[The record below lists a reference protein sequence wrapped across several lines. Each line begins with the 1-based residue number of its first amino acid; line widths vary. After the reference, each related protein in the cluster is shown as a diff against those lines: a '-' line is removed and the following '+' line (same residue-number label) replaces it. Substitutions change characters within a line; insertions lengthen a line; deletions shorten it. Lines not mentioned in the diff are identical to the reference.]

1 MAKNRKIK
9 IKRALISV
17 SDKTGIVKF
26 AKKLHKLNI
35 QIISTGGT
43 EKLLKKH
50 KIPVMPAEEFSGS
63 PEMLGG
69 RVKTLVPQI
78 HGGILSR
85 RKEDK
90 EEIRK
95 HGIKEIDLVV
105 VNLYP
110 FEKTVKK
117 PNIELEEA
125 IENIDIGGPTM
136 LRSAAKN
143 YFHVAVVSSPKL
155 YDSFISDLQIN
166 QGKCSYQARRKLSL
180 KAFEHVANYDIA
192 IANFLTKFDEDD
204 SENFFS
210 SYKLKQKLRYGENP
224 HQAANFYI
232 NSGSNGAGITSAE
245 QIQGKELSY
254 NNIAD
259 TDAAI
264 ECVSNFDRPSCVI
277 VKHANP
283 CGVAS
288 GKSLLEAYEKAF
300 SCDETSAFGG
310 IIALNK
316 PLDKF
321 TAKKIIENQFV
332 EVIAAPSINL
342 AAKKIVAS
350 KKNVRLLLVK
360 DLFSKPTGFKTLTMN
375 QGILVQNVDNGVVSK
390 KDLKIVTK
398 KKPTPKQIND
408 ALFAWRVG
416 KYVKSNAIVYAKDNM
431 TLGIGAGQMSRIDSA
446 EIAVNKAKK
455 AGFNLKGA
463 TMASDAFFPFRDSI
477 DEAAKNGIRCVIQPG
492 GSIRD
497 KEVIA
502 AANEADMIMFFTNM
516 RHFRH

>member
-1 MAKNRKIK
+1 MSKNKSIK

-17 SDKTGIVKF
+17 SDKEGIVDF
-26 AKKLHKLNI
+26 ARKLYKLNI
-35 QIISTGGT
+35 EIISTGGT
-43 EKLLKKH
+43 EKLLRKN
-50 KIPVMPAEEFSGS
+50 KIPVVSAEKFSGS
-63 PEMLGG
+63 PEMMGG

-85 RKEDK
+85 RRKDK
-90 EEIRK
+90 EEIK
-95 HGIKEIDLVV
+95 KYDIKEIDLVV

-110 FEKTVKK
+110 FEETIKK
-117 PNIELEEA
+117 PDIELNDA

-143 YFHVAVVSSPKL
+143 FFHVAVVSSPNL
-155 YDSFISDLQIN
+155 YQSFITNLQN
-166 QGKCSYQARRKLSL
+166 ENGKCSYKTRKKLSL
-180 KAFEHVANYDIA
+180 KAFEHIANYDIS
-192 IANFLTKFDEDD
+192 IANFLSNLDDEIP
-204 SENFFS
+204 ENIFS
-210 SYKLKQKLRYGENP
+210 SHKLKQVLRYGENP
-224 HQAANFYI
+224 HQEANFYI
-232 NSGSNGAGITSAE
+232 NSGSEGAGITSAD

-264 ECVSNFDRPSCVI
+264 ECVSNFEKPSCVI

-288 GKSLLEAYEKAF
+288 GKTLLEAYEKAF

-310 IIALNK
+310 IIAFNK
-316 PLDKF
+316 ALDKF
-321 TAKKIIENQFV
+321 TAKKIIDNQFV
-332 EVIAAPSINL
+332 EVIAAPAINPSS
-342 AAKKIVAS
+342 KKIIS
-350 KKNVRLLLVK
+350 TKKNVRLLLIK
-360 DLFSKPTGFKTLTMN
+360 DLFKKPVGFKTLTMN
-375 QGILVQNVDNGVVSK
+375 QGILVQNVDDGVVLK
-390 KDLKIVTK
+390 KDLKVVTK
-398 KKPTPKQIND
+398 KKPTIKQIND

-416 KYVKSNAIVYAKDNM
+416 KYVKSNAIVYAKNNM

-455 AGFNLKGA
+455 AGLNLKGA

-477 DEAAKNGIRCVIQPG
+477 DEAAKNGIQCVIQPG

-497 KEVIA
+497 KEVIS
-502 AANEADMIMFFTNM
+502 AANEANMIMFFTNM

>member
-17 SDKTGIVKF
+17 SDKTGVVKF
-26 AKKLHKLNI
+26 AKKLHELNI

-90 EEIRK
+90 EEIKK

-166 QGKCSYQARRKLSL
+166 QGKCSYQVRRKLSL

-390 KDLKIVTK
+390 KDLKVVTK

>member
-9 IKRALISV
+9 IKRALVSV
-17 SDKTGIVKF
+17 SDKTGIVDF
-26 AKKLHKLNI
+26 AKALHNLNI
-35 QIISTGGT
+35 EIISTGGT
-43 EKLLKKH
+43 EKLLRKN
-50 KIPVMPAEEFSGS
+50 KIPVVPAEKFSGS
-63 PEMLGG
+63 PEMMGG

-85 RKEDK
+85 RKEDRDETK
-90 EEIRK
+90 K

-110 FEKTVKK
+110 FEETIKK
-117 PNIELEEA
+117 PKIELDEA

-143 YFHVAVVSSPKL
+143 FFHVAVVSSPNL
-155 YDSFISDLQIN
+155 YDSFIADLKSQS
-166 QGKCSYQARRKLSL
+166 GKCSYETRRKLSL

-192 IANFLTKFDEDD
+192 IANFLSTYDDEAP
-204 SENFFS
+204 ENFFS
-210 SYKLKQKLRYGENP
+210 SHKLKQVLRYGENP
-224 HQAANFYI
+224 HQEANFYV
-232 NSGSNGAGITSAE
+232 NSGSEGAGITSAE
-245 QIQGKELSY
+245 QG
-254 NNIAD
+254 
-259 TDAAI
+259 
-264 ECVSNFDRPSCVI
+264 I

-288 GKSLLEAYEKAF
+288 GKTLLEAYEKAF

-316 PLDKF
+316 ALDKF
-321 TAKKIIENQFV
+321 TAKKIIDNQFV
-332 EVIAAPSINL
+332 EVIAAPAINP
-342 AAKKIVAS
+342 AAKKIIAT

-360 DLFSKPTGFKTLTMN
+360 DLFQKPTGFKTLTMN
-375 QGILVQNVDNGVVSK
+375 QGILVQKVDDGVVSK
-390 KDLKIVTK
+390 KDLKVVTK
-398 KKPTPKQIND
+398 KKPTSKQVND

-416 KYVKSNAIVYAKDNM
+416 KYVKSNAIVYAKNNM

-446 EIAVNKAKK
+446 EIAVSKAKK

-477 DEAAKNGIRCVIQPG
+477 DEAAKNGIQCVIQPG

-502 AANEADMIMFFTNM
+502 AANEANMIMFFTSM

>member
-17 SDKTGIVKF
+17 SDKTGVVKF
-26 AKKLHKLNI
+26 AKKLHELNI

-166 QGKCSYQARRKLSL
+166 KGKCSYQARRKLSL

-390 KDLKIVTK
+390 KDLKVVTK

>member
-17 SDKTGIVKF
+17 SDKSGIVKF

-166 QGKCSYQARRKLSL
+166 KGKCSYQARRKLSL

>member
-17 SDKTGIVKF
+17 SDKTGVVKF

-90 EEIRK
+90 EEIKK

-110 FEKTVKK
+110 FEETVKK

-125 IENIDIGGPTM
+125 IENVDIGGPTM

-166 QGKCSYQARRKLSL
+166 KGKCSYQARRKLSL

-390 KDLKIVTK
+390 KDLKVVTK

>member
-9 IKRALISV
+9 IKRALVSV
-17 SDKTGIVKF
+17 SDKTGIVDF
-26 AKKLHKLNI
+26 AKALHNLNI
-35 QIISTGGT
+35 EIISTGGT
-43 EKLLKKH
+43 EKLLRKN
-50 KIPVMPAEEFSGS
+50 KIPVVPAEKFSGS
-63 PEMLGG
+63 PEMMGG

-85 RKEDK
+85 RKEDRDETK
-90 EEIRK
+90 K

-110 FEKTVKK
+110 FEETIKK
-117 PNIELEEA
+117 PNIELDEA

-143 YFHVAVVSSPKL
+143 FFHVAVISSPNL
-155 YDSFISDLQIN
+155 YDSFIADLKSES
-166 QGKCSYQARRKLSL
+166 GKCSYETRRKLSL

-192 IANFLTKFDEDD
+192 IANFLSTYDDEAP
-204 SENFFS
+204 ENFFS
-210 SYKLKQKLRYGENP
+210 SHKLKQVLRYGENP
-224 HQAANFYI
+224 HQEANFYV
-232 NSGSNGAGITSAE
+232 NSGSEGAGITSAE
-245 QIQGKELSY
+245 QVQGKELSY

-264 ECVSNFDRPSCVI
+264 ECVSNFEKPSCVI

-288 GKSLLEAYEKAF
+288 GKTLLEAYEKAF

-316 PLDKF
+316 VLDKF
-321 TAKKIIENQFV
+321 TAKKII
-332 EVIAAPSINL
+332 AR
-342 AAKKIVAS
+342 

-360 DLFSKPTGFKTLTMN
+360 DLFQKPTGFKTLTMN
-375 QGILVQNVDNGVVSK
+375 QGILVQNVDDGAVSK
-390 KDLKIVTK
+390 KDLKVVTK
-398 KKPTPKQIND
+398 KKPTSKQVND

-416 KYVKSNAIVYAKDNM
+416 KYVKSNAIVYAKNNM

-446 EIAVNKAKK
+446 EIAVSKAKK

-477 DEAAKNGIRCVIQPG
+477 DEAAKNGIQCVIQPG

-502 AANEADMIMFFTNM
+502 AANEANMIMFFTSM

>member
-17 SDKTGIVKF
+17 SDKSGIVKF

-155 YDSFISDLQIN
+155 YDSFICDLQIN
-166 QGKCSYQARRKLSL
+166 EGKCSYQVRRKLSL

-390 KDLKIVTK
+390 KDLKVVTK

>member
-1 MAKNRKIK
+1 MAKNKSIK
-9 IKRALISV
+9 IRRALISV
-17 SDKTGIVKF
+17 SDKTGLAEF
-26 AKKLHKLNI
+26 AKNLEKLGVE
-35 QIISTGGT
+35 IISTGGT
-43 EKLLKKH
+43 LKALKEKNIRAKD
-50 KIPVMPAEEFSGS
+50 ISEFTGS
-63 PEMLGG
+63 PEMMGG
-69 RVKTLVPQI
+69 RVKTLHPKV

-85 RKEDK
+85 RNQDKKEVK
-90 EEIRK
+90 K
-95 HGIKEIDLVV
+95 HGIEEIDLVV

-110 FEKTVKK
+110 FEETIKK
-117 PNIELEEA
+117 KNISIEEA

-143 YFHVAVVSSPKL
+143 FFHVAVISSSSL
-155 YDSFISDLQIN
+155 YKDFISNLKSGS
-166 QGKCSYQARRKLSL
+166 GKCSYEDRRKLSL
-180 KAFEHVANYDIA
+180 KAFEHVANYDIS
-192 IANFLTKFDEDD
+192 IANFLSRFDDKVP
-204 SENFFS
+204 ENFFTS
-210 SYKLKQKLRYGENP
+210 HKLKQELRYGENP
-224 HQAANFYI
+224 HQSANFYI
-232 NSGSNGAGITSAE
+232 NSGLDGAGITAAE

-264 ECVSNFDRPSCVI
+264 ECVSNFEKPSCVI

-288 GKSLLEAYEKAF
+288 GKTLLEAYKKAF

-310 IIALNK
+310 IISLNK
-316 PLDKF
+316 PLDKY

-332 EVIAAPSINL
+332 EVIAAPAINP
-342 AAKKIVAS
+342 AAKKIIAT
-350 KKNVRLLLVK
+350 KKNVRLLLIK
-360 DLFSKPTGFKTLTMN
+360 DLFGKPTGFKTLTIN
-375 QGILVQNVDNGVVSK
+375 QGILVQDIDDGVVSK

-398 KKPTPKQIND
+398 KKPTPKQVND

-416 KYVKSNAIVYAKDNM
+416 KYVKSNAIVYARNNM

-446 EIAVNKAKK
+446 EIAVSKAKK

-477 DEAAKNGIRCVIQPG
+477 DEAAKNGIQCVIQPG

-502 AANEADMIMFFTNM
+502 AANEADMIMFFTSM

>member
-17 SDKTGIVKF
+17 SDKTGVVKF
-26 AKKLHKLNI
+26 AKKLHELNI

-90 EEIRK
+90 VEIKK

-166 QGKCSYQARRKLSL
+166 EGKCSYQVRRKLSL

-390 KDLKIVTK
+390 KDLKVVTK

>member
-1 MAKNRKIK
+1 MSKNKKIK
-9 IKRALISV
+9 IKRALLSV
-17 SDKTGIVKF
+17 SDKTGLVEF
-26 AKKLHKLNI
+26 AKELKKLNI
-35 QIISTGGT
+35 EIISTGGT
-43 EKLLKKH
+43 EKLLRKN
-50 KIPVMPAEEFSGS
+50 KIPVIPAEEFTGS
-63 PEMLGG
+63 PEMMNG
-69 RVKTLVPQI
+69 RVKTLVPKI
-78 HGGILSR
+78 HGAILSR
-85 RKEDK
+85 RNQDK
-90 EEIRK
+90 EEIKK
-95 HGIKEIDLVV
+95 HGIQEIDLVV

-110 FEKTVKK
+110 FEETIKK
-117 PNIELEEA
+117 KNISIEEA

-143 YFHVAVVSSPKL
+143 FFHVAVISSSSL
-155 YDSFISDLQIN
+155 YKNFISDLKSDS
-166 QGKCSYQARRKLSL
+166 GKCSYEVRRKLSL

-192 IANFLTKFDEDD
+192 IANFLSSFDDQIPEKFFT
-204 SENFFS
+204 SH
-210 SYKLKQKLRYGENP
+210 KLKQELRYGENP
-224 HQAANFYI
+224 HQSANFYI
-232 NSGSNGAGITSAE
+232 NSGSDGAGITSAK

-264 ECVSNFDRPSCVI
+264 ECVSNFEKPSCVI

-288 GKSLLEAYEKAF
+288 GKTLLEAYENAF

-316 PLDKF
+316 PLDKI

-332 EVIAAPSINL
+332 EVIAAPAINP
-342 AAKKIVAS
+342 AAKKVIS
-350 KKNVRLLLVK
+350 TKKNVRLLLIK
-360 DLFSKPTGFKTLTMN
+360 DLFCKPTGFKTLTMN
-375 QGILVQNVDNGVVSK
+375 QGILVQNVDDGVVTK
-390 KDLKIVTK
+390 KDLKVVTK
-398 KKPTPKQIND
+398 KKPTSKQVND

-416 KYVKSNAIVYAKDNM
+416 KYVKSNAIVYAKNNM

-446 EIAVNKAKK
+446 QIAVNKAKK

-477 DEAAKNGIRCVIQPG
+477 DEAAKNGIQCVIQPG

-502 AANEADMIMFFTNM
+502 AANEANMIMFFTNM